1 MSYHKCLQV
10 CEIISVDEY
19 KHAYAFGEFE
29 TTKALMLRIG
39 RNQRLWR
46 MNVISNHRFTDTE
59 LEEWQSIMRAERQK
73 IPSASEIDKRKAQM
87 RKAVFGPNTEILDQ
101 YPTEVSDFHDQDLDV
116 HWSTSSESMATYS
129 EADVARIVN
138 ARRKRNESARFRE
151 RQTGTVARLN
161 HGQTRTRYEHEVNNA
176 RDAYITL
183 LIAHSKNLNITP
195 ELAAVIQKVEQT
207 ETWLRVDNDGFERD
221 VDELASKLFEA
232 RRKQLPNHA
241 SGETE
246 DCRRARKLHRE
257 NRQKLIDFRK
267 NALDLRKKRD
277 TDTPSRTSMLHA
289 INEAK
294 KHENALAD
302 MAYGEKKIID
312 EHDRDCDADHSIF
325 QRRATKP
332 TMLWTTTKTQSIA
345 STLTQEHV
353 SSIVPRHDV
362 RSTLHEEVKTSQKSL
377 AAAVTVDKTH
387 TIYQQSQRQRNG
399 MSLREYLTKARAVTK

>member
-1 MSYHKCLQV
+1 MQCHLHLSKYL
-10 CEIISVDEY
+10 
-19 KHAYAFGEFE
+19 
-29 TTKALMLRIG
+29 
-39 RNQRLWR
+39 
-46 MNVISNHRFTDTE
+46 
-59 LEEWQSIMRAERQK
+59 
-73 IPSASEIDKRKAQM
+73 
-87 RKAVFGPNTEILDQ
+87 NTL
-101 YPTEVSDFHDQDLDV
+101 
-116 HWSTSSESMATYS
+116 
-129 EADVARIVN
+129 
-138 ARRKRNESARFRE
+138 
-151 RQTGTVARLN
+151 
-161 HGQTRTRYEHEVNNA
+161 
-176 RDAYITL
+176 
-183 LIAHSKNLNITP
+183 
-195 ELAAVIQKVEQT
+195 KVEQT

-353 SSIVPRHDV
+353 SRIVPRHDV